1 MCSPVEIIP
10 CLARQSSS
18 SELPQPCHKPA
29 LPLTLAAVLAEAK
42 AGGGPAAPPGPALRW
57 VLANAA
63 RHLVPELDTL
73 GQSFSSIARPRL
85 LSLEYV
91 FKAHSPSWLIPCMP
105 LPRSGP
111 HRAHPPVRTAL
122 QTPATMA
129 RSRVAAVEGER
140 GALHQLGQPKL
151 MPLWDA
157 GSAERSPRALSRLCV
172 LCWMPASAL

>member
-1 MCSPVEIIP
+1 MCSPVEIIL

-29 LPLTLAAVLAEAK
+29 LPLTLAAVLAEAE
-42 AGGGPAAPPGPALRW
+42 AGGGPAAPPGPALHW

-63 RHLVPELDTL
+63 RHLVPELDTS
-73 GQSFSSIARPRL
+73 GQSFCSIARPCL
-85 LSLEYV
+85 LSLEYA

-105 LPRSGP
+105 LPRSG
-111 HRAHPPVRTAL
+111 RLRTHPPVRTAL
-122 QTPATMA
+122 QTSATMS
-129 RSRVAAVEGER
+129 RSRVTAVEGEG

-157 GSAERSPRALSRLCV
+157 GRAERAGLAVP
-172 LCWMPASAL
+172 

>member
-1 MCSPVEIIP
+1 MCSPVEIIL

-29 LPLTLAAVLAEAK
+29 LPLTLAAVLAEAE

-63 RHLVPELDTL
+63 RHLVPELDTS
-73 GQSFSSIARPRL
+73 GQNFCSIARPCL
-85 LSLEYV
+85 LSLEYA

-111 HRAHPPVRTAL
+111 LRTHPPVWTAL
-122 QTPATMA
+122 QTSATMS
-129 RSRVAAVEGER
+129 RSRVTAVEGEG

-157 GSAERSPRALSRLCV
+157 GRAERAGLAVP
-172 LCWMPASAL
+172 